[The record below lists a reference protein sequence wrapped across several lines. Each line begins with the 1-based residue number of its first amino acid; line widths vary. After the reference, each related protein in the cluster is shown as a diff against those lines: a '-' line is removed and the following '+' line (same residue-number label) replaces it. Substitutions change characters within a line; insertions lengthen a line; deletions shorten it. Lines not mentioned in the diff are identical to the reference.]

1 MTVGVVG
8 LGLIGG
14 SFAKAYSNH
23 DEHKVLG
30 YDINKQV
37 MESAFGENT
46 ISGELNEA
54 NIKSCDLILIALYP
68 KASVEYLEKMA
79 EYISRETMVIDCCG
93 VKGYVCERCFPIA
106 KKYGFTFV
114 GGHPMAGRHFSGYE
128 YSMKNMY
135 NGAAMVLVPENQND
149 EETINR
155 AKKLL
160 SPIMFGT
167 FTICS
172 AKRHDAMIAFTS
184 QMAHV
189 VSNAYVK
196 SPTARDHDGFSAGS
210 YKDLTRVAWLNEEM
224 WTELFLE
231 NKESLLTELD
241 CFIKS
246 LTEYRD
252 AIKNEDADTL
262 RRLLYDGK
270 MCKKEIDGV

>member
-37 MESAFGENT
+37 MESAFAEKT
-46 ISGELNEA
+46 ISGELTEA

-79 EYISRETMVIDCCG
+79 EYISSDTMVIDCCG

-135 NGAAMVLVPENQND
+135 NGAAMVLVPEDQND
-149 EETINR
+149 EETIER
-155 AKKLL
+155 AKRLL

-172 AKRHDAMIAFTS
+172 AKRHDLMIAFTS